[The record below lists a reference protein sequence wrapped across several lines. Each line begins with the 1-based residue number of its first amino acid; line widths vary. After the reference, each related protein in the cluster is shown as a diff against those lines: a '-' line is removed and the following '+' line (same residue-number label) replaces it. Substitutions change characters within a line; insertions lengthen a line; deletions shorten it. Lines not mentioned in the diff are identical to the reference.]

1 MKIGL
6 PDGQPNRDN
15 KKHKKKPKKNK
26 PKKVKKVAPEN
37 IRWRDNGDTI
47 SAKIG
52 GEIIYV
58 NKKNF
63 NIQLKNGFI
72 IKCKDLDDAKSK
84 AILLFNN

>member
-1 MKIGL
+1 M
-6 PDGQPNRDN
+6 
-15 KKHKKKPKKNK
+15 KKKRSPLIVFILGPTGAGKTEFA
-26 PKKVKKVAPEN
+26 VKLAK
-37 IRWRDNGDTI
+37 
-47 SAKIG
+47 KIG
-52 GEIIYV
+52 GEIIHI